1 MRALWTLVPLIGL
14 AWGQGLDLATL
25 LRLLPQSPGWQALEA
40 QYAQAQASYQA
51 ALAALGLK
59 VAASGGLAYQSLQ
72 GQANTR
78 ESLSLSANLLAL
90 PYGPAQESARQARMA
105 LLRADLSR
113 RSGEM
118 DLLFTL
124 LQQYWGAYLAEK
136 NLEVAQR
143 ALAVAQ
149 EAYRVAQAKRLQG
162 LLSETGL
169 KQAAQ
174 ALAQAQAA
182 LVQAQTQEAAART
195 ALYATLGQ
203 APGPPPPQ
211 DLLPPTPPPPPPLEE
226 ALRAVAGRP
235 EVLRAQ
241 NALED
246 ARQALAYAEAARFLP
261 QGTLSLSY
269 GQLSAAN
276 PGSSL
281 GLNLNLGTGQVS
293 VSATYVPGGSGA
305 QGLGASLS
313 LSFPLLA
320 PDLEAQVAAA
330 RANLAYQQAN
340 LASTVAAAEADI
352 RARHGAYL
360 AALAQLEAAQK
371 GLEAAD
377 QVLADARKRLEAG
390 LIAPLDLAQAELSRL
405 QAAYGLTSAQVNAH
419 LAYLA
424 LRRSLAQLTLEAY
437 IKEVVP

>member
-203 APGPPPPQ
+203 APGPPPPR
-211 DLLPPTPPPPPPLEE
+211 T
-226 ALRAVAGRP
+226 
-235 EVLRAQ
+235 
-241 NALED
+241 
-246 ARQALAYAEAARFLP
+246 
-261 QGTLSLSY
+261 
-269 GQLSAAN
+269 
-276 PGSSL
+276 
-281 GLNLNLGTGQVS
+281 
-293 VSATYVPGGSGA
+293 
-305 QGLGASLS
+305 
-313 LSFPLLA
+313 SFPLPLPLHPLGGGPA
-320 PDLEAQVAAA
+320 GGGRAA
-330 RANLAYQQAN
+330 
-340 LASTVAAAEADI
+340 
-352 RARHGAYL
+352 
-360 AALAQLEAAQK
+360 
-371 GLEAAD
+371 
-377 QVLADARKRLEAG
+377 
-390 LIAPLDLAQAELSRL
+390 
-405 QAAYGLTSAQVNAH
+405 
-419 LAYLA
+419 
-424 LRRSLAQLTLEAY
+424 
-437 IKEVVP
+437 